1 MKLKII
7 FNIYSI
13 DFKKFTFVIGI
24 EPRMIRVS
32 FAKTDPNP
40 RRNSFRGP
48 ADVEKKFKQWDED
61 GDGKI
66 SFEELKVLSVSEA
79 RAYL

>member
-1 MKLKII
+1 
-7 FNIYSI
+7 
-13 DFKKFTFVIGI
+13 
-24 EPRMIRVS
+24 MIRVS

-40 RRNSFRGP
+40 ARNSFRGP